1 MANVIKL
8 KKGLNINLEGTPEEK
23 FVNVKEAKKVTLVP
37 DDIVMCTPKIVLKA
51 GDAVNAGDE
60 VFHDK
65 QYPEIKFVSPV
76 SGVLE
81 EVVRGD
87 RRKVLGIVISNDGKG
102 T

>member
-65 QYPEIKFVSPV
+65 QYQRLS
-76 SGVLE
+76 S
-81 EVVRGD
+81 
-87 RRKVLGIVISNDGKG
+87 
-102 T
+102 